1 MAHNQ
6 FKIFFFTQFIICM
19 NSSWWPCFYPP
30 CVIHSSVWGWKLWS
44 DLWKVFF
51 SFNLATDR
59 QITPYRL
66 NLIEHSSQEGPS
78 SLVPEPLPTHWKR
91 EGESLDQLS
100 DRQWKKGKKEGQ
112 SQVVTSRTLCCC
124 MSRQFSSTLTR
135 ASCPGTSDTDTGW
148 PPLLL
153 VYCLCEFHYEVEV
166 TLSRW
171 NHVRNWSY
179 FPPPRFM
186 CQRVL

>member
-1 MAHNQ
+1 MLLPT
-6 FKIFFFTQFIICM
+6 FLL
-19 NSSWWPCFYPP
+19 

-66 NLIEHSSQEGPS
+66 NLIEHSSQEGPG
-78 SLVPEPLPTHWKR
+78 SLVPEPLPTHWER

-124 MSRQFSSTLTR
+124 MSRQFSSTFTR